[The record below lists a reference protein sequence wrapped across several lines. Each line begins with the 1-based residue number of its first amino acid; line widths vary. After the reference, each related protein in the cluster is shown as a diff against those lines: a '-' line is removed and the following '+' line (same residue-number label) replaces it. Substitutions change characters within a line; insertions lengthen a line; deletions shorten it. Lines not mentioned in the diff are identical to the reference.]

1 MNRERS
7 AFTLIELLVVVAI
20 IALLIAIL
28 VPTLN
33 GAREQAKK
41 VVCLA
46 NLSNLGKSFAQYSAE
61 DDKEH
66 AVPVSRSIRNL
77 TLSRL
82 EQLFV
87 SWFAWG
93 GRNGQVPFQM
103 TSFSG
108 LLIDD
113 DTIWSAR
120 HRPLNRYIYGTYND
134 DEANDMPAF
143 ACPSDTGYPKIV
155 GGATPIVDDSP
166 DTMRGVPLYD
176 SVGNSYRGSFIST
189 GSSGFMF
196 TMGALGHRLSTL
208 QNAAELMVVGEPLFF
223 NMLGTNGQ
231 LSNDDRE
238 LVEMVG
244 WHKRVMTDNLLFAD
258 GSARSTQAVQDVLA
272 QAADYPDVDPTRL
285 FWFVRGPGWRLDC
298 YPTPGAL
305 VRGGA
310 AGVTQMQGAAD
321 KWPKRNFQNLMRG
334 PGNSLSRTGHRGR

>member
-46 NLSNLGKSFAQYSAE
+46 NLSNMGKAFAQYSSE

-77 TLSRL
+77 TLSNL
-82 EQLFV
+82 EQLYV

-103 TSFSG
+103 TAFSG

-120 HRPLNRYIYGTYND
+120 HRPLNRYIYGSYNEE
-134 DEANDMPAF
+134 EANDMPAF
-143 ACPSDTGYPKIV
+143 QCPSDSGYPKIV
-155 GGATPIVDDSP
+155 GGSTPVVDDAP
-166 DTMRGVPLYD
+166 VAMRGIPMYD
-176 SVGNSYRGSFIST
+176 AVGNSYRGSFIST
-189 GSSGFMF
+189 GGQGFMF
-196 TMGALGHRLSTL
+196 TVGALGHRLSTL
-208 QNAAELMVVGEPLFF
+208 QNTGELVVVGEPLFF

-231 LSNDDRE
+231 LTATDTP

-258 GSARSTQAVQDVLA
+258 GSARSTQAVEDVIA
-272 QAADYPDVDPTRL
+272 QPADYPDVDTTAIGFFR
-285 FWFVRGPGWRLDC
+285 RGPGWRLEC
-298 YPTPGAL
+298 YPTPGAI

-310 AGVTQMQGAAD
+310 NTVNSLPWDAD
-321 KWPKRNFQNLMRG
+321 KWPKRNFQNIMNG
-334 PGNSLSRTGHRGR
+334 PGNSLSRTGHAGR